1 MQMLKRLWLILA
13 ILVSCVGCDQSTKLV
28 AKTYLPET
36 ERITLLGGSLQL
48 EIARNYG
55 AFLSLGAS
63 IPKPWRTGLFSAG
76 VGLALIGL
84 LIYALRSKSKN
95 PLVVPA
101 LALVVGGGASNL
113 IDRLVNDGYVLDF
126 LNVGIGPVRTGIF
139 NVADML
145 ILTGVI
151 LLVAG
156 DRLHEILI
164 DKRSGRGGPSI

>member
-1 MQMLKRLWLILA
+1 MQPQKAETVMQMLKRLWLILA

-95 PLVVPA
+95 QI
-101 LALVVGGGASNL
+101 GRASC
-113 IDRLVNDGYVLDF
+113 RERV
-126 LNVGIGPVRTGIF
+126 
-139 NVADML
+139 
-145 ILTGVI
+145 
-151 LLVAG
+151 
-156 DRLHEILI
+156 
-164 DKRSGRGGPSI
+164 